1 MLWVENLLYNGGTRA
16 PSSGSE
22 GEGEGKGKDEDDDDE
37 EGDVVLYG
45 ALLVASLVL
54 NCICIS
60 TAFYCCAKCGE
71 KGETPKGGE
80 KPTKEKEND
89 SAAQAKAKAAE
100 RRALALKAKNAR
112 QANPKW
118 IPTEEEMDFI

>member
-1 MLWVENLLYNGGTRA
+1 MAR
-16 PSSGSE
+16 
-22 GEGEGKGKDEDDDDE
+22 EDDDDE

-45 ALLVASLVL
+45 ALFVASLVL

-71 KGETPKGGE
+71 KGETPKGE

-89 SAAQAKAKAAE
+89 SAAQAKQAAKAKAAE
-100 RRALALKAKNAR
+100 KHALALKAKNAR
-112 QANPKW
+112 KANPKW